1 MKNKKISII
10 VILGLL
16 TLAGQ
21 FYVVQSTSST
31 AQDRALA
38 FIEDVLPIDSSK
50 WNIELK
56 VDSNATDTRE
66 HLDINNISASENDRV
81 LIYFLGSM
89 VGTADSI
96 EVIFIIRDSTFL
108 QGVMNIDNSPT
119 YRQTYRQFMTSIS
132 DDNVTNF
139 LAKYQSWSGLD
150 STKMIEM
157 LSNLNITENKSI
169 SSNNILMTVQHPS
182 DDKTE
187 LSWTFLNG
195 SDSREFRISFQ
206 KDFPVSFYDERQIS
220 SINTP
225 SPTPTPTIPEFSWMV
240 ILPFLLSMLSIAVIL
255 RHRKT
260 ISQNKPNV

>member
-1 MKNKKISII
+1 MRNKKISII

-21 FYVVQSTSST
+21 FYVVQFASST

-56 VDSNATDTRE
+56 VDGNATGTRE
-66 HLDINNISASENDRV
+66 HLDMNNISASENDRV

-119 YRQTYRQFMTSIS
+119 YRQTYRQFVTSIN

-195 SDSREFRISFQ
+195 SDSREFRVSFQ

-220 SINTP
+220 SIT
-225 SPTPTPTIPEFSWMV
+225 PTPTPTVPEFSWLAL
-240 ILPFLLSMLSIAVIL
+240 LPLLLAVFSVAVIL
-255 RHRKT
+255 KHRKT
-260 ISQNKPNV
+260 TNLSK